1 MGIVGRYKLH
11 TKNIWLMKFKEWW
24 LTNKVKITKIS
35 NFWLLPK
42 KLKIIVR
49 IIIAAIDIYITSDA
63 DDTIASVALK
73 DVTVSHNVDD
83 MYFKN
88 KENVA

>member
-1 MGIVGRYKLH
+1 
-11 TKNIWLMKFKEWW
+11 MKFKEWW
-24 LTNKVKITKIS
+24 LANKVKITKIS

-73 DVTVSHNVDD
+73 DVTVSNNVEH

-88 KENVA
+88 KENIA

>member
-1 MGIVGRYKLH
+1 
-11 TKNIWLMKFKEWW
+11 MKFKEWW
-24 LTNKVKITKIS
+24 AANKVKVTKIS

-63 DDTIASVALK
+63 DDTIASVPLK
-73 DVTVSHNVDD
+73 DITVFSNVEY
-83 MYFKN
+83 MYVRHL
-88 KENVA
+88 ENEA